1 MPTPRLSDEVVQ
13 EALDLLT
20 EHGSPV
26 AASAASGIHRQ
37 TLVSRVQLALARG
50 LVPRVEAR
58 AYSAADLVHA
68 NSAASR
74 VPPTPYVPP
83 RPLPPAS
90 LSRGVEVPL
99 LPQELRPVEQLLD
112 EREHK
117 FAQHKA
123 AKEARKLIRIPV
135 KIDGPIAIA
144 HFGDPHIDDDG
155 CDISLLRKDV
165 DVVKRTRGMYAM
177 NCGDTSNNWVGRL
190 ARLWE
195 QQSTSGPEAWQLVE
209 WFLREIDWLVIL
221 GGNHGA
227 WSGTG
232 DPVRWIIDHGQTIFD
247 NYGARVALM
256 FPNGREVRINARHDF
271 RGHSMWN
278 PAHGPMKAAK
288 MGWRDHILT
297 CGHTHV
303 SGIALE
309 KDPSTGLISH
319 IYRVASYKT
328 YDRYAHEEGLP
339 DQNVFCNV
347 VTIIDPSR
355 ADNDPN
361 LVRAFYNDVEHAADY
376 LTWIRE
382 RGPRV
387 AT

>member
-1 MPTPRLSDEVVQ
+1 MPAHRLDEEMLQ
-13 EALDLLT
+13 EALNLVA
-20 EHGSPV
+20 EHGGPT
-26 AASAASGIHRQ
+26 AAQNASGINRA
-37 TLVSRVQLALARG
+37 TLSSRINRALARG
-50 LVPRVEAR
+50 MRPTVEVRAR
-58 AYSAADLVHA
+58 DPFAVRDEPVQE
-68 NSAASR
+68 R
-74 VPPTPYVPP
+74 VPPPPYVPP
-83 RPLPPAS
+83 RQISPPS
-90 LSRGVEVPL
+90 LSRGVEVPV

-112 EREHK
+112 ERERK
-117 FAQHKA
+117 FTQHKA

-135 KIDGPIAIA
+135 KMDGPIAIS

-155 CDISLLRKDV
+155 CDISLLRRDV
-165 DVVKRTRGMYAM
+165 EVVKRTRGMYAM

-361 LVRAFYNDVEHAADY
+361 LIRAFYNDVEHAADY
-376 LTWIRE
+376 LTWVRE
-382 RGPRV
+382 RGSSV